1 MQLIING
8 HVFQVDGEGDSL
20 VVNGTRYGVRMVR
33 RGDIFTVYVNERPLA
48 VHMPEGSVD
57 GMVQV
62 IVDAKVYEV
71 EVKSTA
77 GGVTDRKGPP
87 VPTNLAADP
96 ETVTSQ
102 MTGLVV
108 RVDVEV
114 GDHLGVGDVL
124 LTVESM
130 KMENEVLSPREG
142 VVKEVAVTGG
152 TRVKD
157 GDVLVRFEKSP
168 GPAEAGT

>member
-33 RGDIFTVYVNERPLA
+33 QGDIVTVYVNGRPLA
-48 VHMPEGSVD
+48 VHMPEDRGD

-71 EVKSTA
+71 EVKSAT
-77 GGVTDRKGPP
+77 GGVADRKRPP
-87 VPTNLAADP
+87 VPTSLAADP
-96 ETVTSQ
+96 EAVTSQ

-108 RVDVEV
+108 RVDAEV
-114 GDHLGVGDVL
+114 GDRLGVGDVL
-124 LTVESM
+124 LTIESM

-142 VVKEVAVTGG
+142 VVKEVSVTAG

-157 GDVLVRFEKSP
+157 GDVLVRFEKP
-168 GPAEAGT
+168 PEPAEAGT

>member
-33 RGDIFTVYVNERPLA
+33 QGDIVTVYVNGRPLA
-48 VHMPEGSVD
+48 VHMPEDSVD

-71 EVKSTA
+71 EVKSTT
-77 GGVTDRKGPP
+77 GGVSDRKKPP
-87 VPTNLAADP
+87 VPTSLAADP

-102 MTGLVV
+102 MTGLIV

-130 KMENEVLSPREG
+130 KMENEVMSPREG

-157 GDVLVRFEKSP
+157 GDVLIRFEKSP
-168 GPAEAGT
+168 GPAETGT